1 MADFGT
7 HDRRARAAAN
17 KNPGS
22 PAKRVQ
28 VFVPEEAKAAWD
40 RICNEWGQPGRVV
53 LMALIEALDK
63 DADLRGEIA
72 RIFERQEWETTW
84 TTYDNTQG
92 ENNA

>member
-7 HDRRARAAAN
+7 SDRRARAAAN

-40 RICNEWGQPGRVV
+40 RICGEWGQPGRVV

-72 RIFERQEWETTW
+72 RIFERQEWETAW
-84 TTYDNTQG
+84 TTYNTTG